1 LVRAGGRIASNREH
15 RAGLLTAGGIL
26 SIIVGVFE
34 LIVGGIALD
43 FAVFGVPPG
52 LVRYF
57 QAFGVLPLYGWGI
70 VSLLPV
76 IFGGVLV
83 VVGVV
88 AIGGGVSAIRRE
100 SYGLSLAGAICALP
114 APILGILAVIFVA
127 LGNEVFGAK
136 VHEG

>member
-1 LVRAGGRIASNREH
+1 VRTGGRIASNREH

-26 SIIVGVFE
+26 SIIAGAFE
-34 LIVGGIALD
+34 LIVGAIALD
-43 FAVFGVPPG
+43 FAWFGVPPE

-57 QAFGVLPLYGWGI
+57 NALGFLPLYGWGI

-76 IFGGVLV
+76 ILGGVLV

-100 SYGLSLAGAICALP
+100 SFGLSLAGAICALP
-114 APILGILAVIFVA
+114 TAILGVLAVIFVA

-136 VHEG
+136 VRQE